1 MEDFILTDKVDEG
14 VCKNLI
20 NIFECNSKFH
30 FEGQVSGTGGEY
42 DHVDISQKK
51 STDLELSNFTFPVIQ
66 EYYNLLQK
74 ILMEYLQS
82 YPEVNKLP
90 TFTATTARIQKYGK
104 DGHFNT
110 WHHERGGGD
119 TQNRCLVYMTYL
131 NDVEEGGE
139 TYFKYQNKKIKPE
152 VGKTIIWPS
161 DWTHTHKGVSPK
173 SGLKYI
179 ATGWY
184 VHT

>member
-1 MEDFILTDKVDEG
+1 MG
-14 VCKNLI
+14 
-20 NIFECNSKFH
+20 
-30 FEGQVSGTGGEY
+30 
-42 DHVDISQKK
+42 
-51 STDLELSNFTFPVIQ
+51 
-66 EYYNLLQK
+66 
-74 ILMEYLQS
+74 YLQS
-82 YPEVNKLP
+82 YPEVNTLP
-90 TFTATTARIQKYGK
+90 TFTATTARIQKYDK
-104 DGHFNT
+104 DGHFNS
-110 WHHERGGGD
+110 WHHERGGGT

-139 TYFKYQNKKIKPE
+139 TYFKYQDKKIKPE

>member
-1 MEDFILTDKVDEG
+1 MEDFIFTDKIDEG

-20 NIFECNSKFH
+20 NIFECNEKYH
-30 FEGQVSGTGGEY
+30 FKGEVATEG
-42 DHVDISQKK
+42 DNIVDYSQKK
-51 STDLELSNFTFPVIQ
+51 SIDLELSNFNLPVIN
-66 EYYNLLQK
+66 EYHSQLQK
-74 ILMEYLQS
+74 LLMGYIQT

-90 TFTATTARIQKYGK
+90 QFSSTTARIQKYDE
-104 DGHFNT
+104 DGHFNC
-110 WHHERGGGD
+110 WHFERGVGTG
-119 TQNRCLVYMTYL
+119 NRCLVYMTYL

-173 SGLKYI
+173 SGFKYI